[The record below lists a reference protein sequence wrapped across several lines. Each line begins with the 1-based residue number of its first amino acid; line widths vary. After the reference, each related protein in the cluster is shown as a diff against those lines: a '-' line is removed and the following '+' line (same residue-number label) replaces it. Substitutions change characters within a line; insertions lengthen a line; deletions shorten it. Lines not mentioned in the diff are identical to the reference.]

1 MIAATK
7 ATIKKGAASP
17 RLLSVA
23 LVFFFA
29 LFGVRWLASAFTV
42 SIKSIHSSAECNSLP
57 MTNHQPEIASSSD
70 LTAHEWGTFTSI
82 SGPDG
87 QPMDWLALTGS
98 TNLPSFIEH
107 FRDVKFKGG
116 LSGTVRMETPVLYF
130 YSPHEA
136 DVSVDVSFSR
146 GVITEWYP
154 HADSVNPQLNDHL
167 LYLYAQSTPGSI
179 SWNSVH
185 INPQAAPDF
194 PSDHSENSYYAA
206 RQTSSA
212 PLELSNTAVPQREK
226 FLFYRGVAAFPPPL
240 SATLSPGNTV
250 ELQNEFTDSI
260 SNVILFER
268 RGAKLGYRI
277 LGPLRDQAALS
288 LPTLDGSLDS
298 LTSTLEGFLI
308 SQGLFPDEA
317 HAMLET
323 WKNSWFE
330 EGARLI
336 YMVPR
341 PFVDSVLPLTIKP
354 AANITR
360 VFVGRLELI
369 TPATQHAVESAFA
382 TGDRATL
389 AKYSR
394 FLEPILLFM
403 LQQSPGGQLEKRLL
417 GYLNSVTS
425 APNGKFH
432 N

>member
-1 MIAATK
+1 MIAT
-7 ATIKKGAASP
+7 TKKGAASP

-42 SIKSIHSSAECNSLP
+42 SIKSSDSSAESNPLP
-57 MTNHQPEIASSSD
+57 VTNHKPQNASSSD
-70 LTAHEWGTFTSI
+70 LTAHEWGTFTSV

-87 QPMDWLALTGS
+87 KPMDWLALTGS
-98 TNLPSFIEH
+98 TNLPSFVEH

-116 LSGTVRMETPVLYF
+116 LSGTIRMETPVLYF
-130 YSPHEA
+130 YSPREA
-136 DVSVDVSFSR
+136 DISVDVSFSR
-146 GVITEWYP
+146 GIITEWYP
-154 HADSVNPQLNDHL
+154 HADSVNPRLNDRL
-167 LYLYAQSTPGSI
+167 LSLYAQNAPGSI

-185 INPQAAPDF
+185 INPHAAPDF
-194 PSDHSENSYYAA
+194 PSDHSENSYYAS

-212 PLELSNTAVPQREK
+212 PLELSTSAVQQREK

-240 SATLSPGNTV
+240 SATLSSDNSV
-250 ELQNEFTDSI
+250 QLQNESTDPI
-260 SNVILFER
+260 PNVILFER

-298 LTSTLEGFLI
+298 LATTLEGFLI

-336 YMVPR
+336 YIVPR

-389 AKYSR
+389 KKYSR
-394 FLEPILLFM
+394 FLDPILLFM
-403 LQQSPGGQLEKRLL
+403 LRLSPGEQREKRLL
-417 GYLNSVTS
+417 DYLNSVTIVQ
-425 APNGKFH
+425 NRQ
-432 N
+432 

>member
-1 MIAATK
+1 MITATK
-7 ATIKKGAASP
+7 QGAASP
-17 RLLSVA
+17 RLLSFT

-29 LFGVRWLASAFTV
+29 LFGERWLASPFTV
-42 SIKSIHSSAECNSLP
+42 SIKSTNSAAKSYLLP
-57 MTNHQPEIASSSD
+57 VTNREPQIASSSD
-70 LTAHEWGTFTSI
+70 LTAHEWGTFTSV

-87 QPMDWLALTGS
+87 QSMDWLALTGS
-98 TNLPSFIEH
+98 TNLPSFVEH

-116 LSGTVRMETPVLYF
+116 LCGTVRMETPVLYF
-130 YSPHEA
+130 YSPREA
-136 DVSVDVSFSR
+136 DISVDVSFSR
-146 GVITEWYP
+146 GLITEWYP
-154 HADSVNPQLNDHL
+154 HADSVNPRLNDRL
-167 LYLYAQSTPGSI
+167 LSLYAQNAPGSI

-185 INPQAAPDF
+185 VNPQAAADF

-226 FLFYRGVAAFPPPL
+226 FLFYRGVAAFTPPL
-240 SATLSPGNTV
+240 SATLSSDNTV
-250 ELQNEFTDSI
+250 QLQDESTAPI
-260 SNVILFER
+260 PYVILFER

-277 LGPLRDQAALS
+277 FGPLHDQATLS
-288 LPTLDGSLDS
+288 LPALDGSLDS

-336 YMVPR
+336 YSVPR
-341 PFVDSVLPLTIKP
+341 PFADSVLPLTIKP
-354 AANITR
+354 GAEITR

-369 TPATQHAVESAFA
+369 TPTTQSAVESAFA

-403 LQQSPGGQLEKRLL
+403 LQQSPDEQRKKRLL

-425 APNGKFH
+425 APSG
-432 N
+432 